1 VSLVTPLSLL
11 ATAILAN
18 HRKGFSL
25 SELSKTVNILLEFC
39 KYHNISMAAALA
51 DPSKAIQ
58 ETLSLL
64 GDWKVVDFMED
75 ADETEETF
83 YYVDENKKLEL
94 EYYKNSIIHFFI
106 QYSFVAITLLIG
118 REEVKNSD
126 SIISDYAFL
135 KDLFKNEFILNEHED
150 CGVKVTSIIEY
161 FLGAGFLTRSLG
173 NGAYKT
179 TRLGID
185 ELPIWATLAK
195 TFLESY
201 WIAAKT
207 MGQKKDQKRKSAE
220 ILKDMN
226 YLGQR
231 FHKLGVID
239 HIGALSQLSFK
250 NAMGYINKKILS
262 VPKNAGED
270 PSYPLENLSQFAKR
284 LHELSHYGE

>member
-1 VSLVTPLSLL
+1 ME
-11 ATAILAN
+11 
-18 HRKGFSL
+18 FSL

-64 GDWKVVDFMED
+64 VDWKIVDFMED
-75 ADETEETF
+75 AEETEETF
-83 YYVDENKKLEL
+83 YYVDENKILDL

-106 QYSFVAITLLIG
+106 HYSFVAIALLTG

-135 KDLFKNEFILNEHED
+135 KDLFKNEFILNKNED
-150 CGVKVTSIIEY
+150 CSVKVTSIMEY
-161 FLGAGFLTRSLG
+161 FLSAGFLTRSQE

-179 TRLGID
+179 TPLGFD
-185 ELPIWATLAK
+185 GLPIWATLAK

-201 WIAAKT
+201 WIAAKA
-207 MGQKKDQKRKSAE
+207 MSQKKDEKGKIGE
-220 ILKDMN
+220 VLKDMN
-226 YLGQR
+226 SLGRR

-262 VPKNAGED
+262 VPKNSGED
-270 PSYPLENLSQFAKR
+270 PSFPLESLSQFTKR